1 MNKKKQV
8 VVLTGSGGRFG
19 SFLVKKLL
27 AVSEILPVFLTSEP
41 EKLGFDST
49 LNHKV
54 YKVNLSSAKSIKN
67 VFCLIYDECGDIDVL
82 INNAAVNTIPG
93 FSDFIN
99 NSDDQRVYDT
109 YKVNVAGAL
118 LCIKYTLNRGDQSGK
133 KIINILTRRAFTGHQ
148 RHVEYYSSKAG
159 LYNATKTLAADY
171 PMHCFRNIM
180 SGHIKPGRGGDPNS
194 MWNYFIDFIY
204 DPEPPHYL
212 EIYYESRA
220 KYYLYLLRCYYSHFK
235 SCKRIDIK
243 RENIIKNEF
252 NEEVQRMS

>member
-54 YKVNLSSAKSIKN
+54 YKVTLSSAESIKN
-67 VFCLIYDECGDIDVL
+67 VFCRIHDECGDVDVL

-93 FSDFIN
+93 FRDFIN
-99 NSDDQRVYDT
+99 NSDDQRVYEA

-118 LCIKYTLNRGDQSGK
+118 FCIKYTLNRGGTSGK
-133 KIINILTRRAFTGHQ
+133 KIINILSRRALTGHK
-148 RHVEYYSSKAG
+148 RHVEYFSSKAG
-159 LYNATKTLAADY
+159 LYNATKTLATDY

-180 SGHIKPGRGGDPNS
+180 SGNINTGEGGDSPNS
-194 MWNYFIDFIY
+194 MWNYFREFVF
-204 DPEPPHYL
+204 DPNPPHYL
-212 EIYYESRA
+212 EIYYENRVE
-220 KYYLYLLRCYYSHFK
+220 YYIYLFRYYFRHFR
-235 SCKRIDIK
+235 SCKRVNIK
-243 RENIIKNEF
+243 REKF
-252 NEEVQRMS
+252 QK